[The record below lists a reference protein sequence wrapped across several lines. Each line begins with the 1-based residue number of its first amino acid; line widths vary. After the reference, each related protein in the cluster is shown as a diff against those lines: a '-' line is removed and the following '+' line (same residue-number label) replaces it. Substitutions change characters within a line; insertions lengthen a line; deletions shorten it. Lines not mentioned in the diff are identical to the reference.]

1 MESTEEDYSTLGSV
15 AALIEQTLRHYNCEP
30 AALFLKAGIDIERVS
45 DPAARFPVT
54 RMQKLWRYAVDET
67 GDPCFGLTAGELL
80 QPAALHGLGL
90 AWLAS
95 DSLYDGLARLTRFSR
110 LITTAA
116 TVQLEK
122 TDHSVDLSVLPPAD
136 LENFVY
142 EGLDAGMAFFLRMC
156 RITDGSEISPVR
168 VTLMRPRPACAE
180 RFTAFFNAPIEYA
193 ADTNLLS
200 FSHDRAHVSLPYANP
215 ELARINDQ
223 SVVDYLARFDHDS
236 ITMRVRAAIIEQL
249 IDGTP
254 SQGNIAESLHV
265 SMRSLQRRLN
275 TEDTNFKSLLEGTR
289 HDLALQYIREQ
300 HRTIGEITYLL
311 GFSEPSNFSRAFR
324 RWTGMSPAEFRES
337 A

>member
-1 MESTEEDYSTLGSV
+1 MESTEKEHSTLGSV
-15 AALIEQTLRHYNCEP
+15 AALIEQTLRHYQCEP
-30 AALFLKAGIDIERVS
+30 AALFLQAGIDIERIN
-45 DPAARFPVT
+45 DPAARFPLT

-67 GDPCFGLTAGELL
+67 GDPCFGLAAGELL

-95 DSLYDGLARLTRFSR
+95 DTLCDGLARLTRFSR
-110 LITTAA
+110 LISTAA
-116 TVQLEK
+116 TVQLEQ
-122 TDHSVDLSVLPPAD
+122 TGDSVDLTVLPPAD
-136 LENFVY
+136 LQNFEY
-142 EGLDAGMAFFLRMC
+142 AALDAGMAFFLRMC
-156 RITDGSEISPVR
+156 RITGGPDISPVR
-168 VTLMRPRPACAE
+168 VALMRPRPACAE
-180 RFTAFFNAPIEYA
+180 RFTAFFNAPVEYG

-200 FSHDRAHVSLPYANP
+200 FSSDQAHISLPYANS

-236 ITMRVRAAIIEQL
+236 IAMRVRATIIERL
-249 IDGTP
+249 PDGTP
-254 SQGNIAESLHV
+254 SQGNIAELLHV

-275 TEDTNFKSLLEGTR
+275 NENTNFKELLEGTR
-289 HDLALQYIREQ
+289 HELALQYIREP

-324 RWTGMSPAEFRES
+324 RWTGMSPAEYRES